1 MATAPKKTN
10 IKKGINMLQ
19 NTTITIIDNPIT
31 LNQKLAQIEANAII
45 EEFLKDFGFD
55 LLALPSLDLPLKQY
69 EQALIEQA
77 WINEIAMNEE
87 ERFDCSLDKR
97 VF

>member
-1 MATAPKKTN
+1 MPEKTN

-19 NTTITIIDNPIT
+19 NTTITINDNSIT